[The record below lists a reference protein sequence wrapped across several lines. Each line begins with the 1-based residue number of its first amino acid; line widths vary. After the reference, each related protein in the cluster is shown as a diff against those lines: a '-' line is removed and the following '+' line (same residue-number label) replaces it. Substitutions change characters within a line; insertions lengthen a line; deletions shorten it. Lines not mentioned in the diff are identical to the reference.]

1 MDNLLQDIRFG
12 VRMLRKNPDFTL
24 AASLT
29 LALGI
34 GAATAVFSVVDA
46 VLLRPLPYQ
55 EPERLV
61 WIWEKP
67 PKGLR
72 GNVSTA
78 NFVDWRDR
86 SEVFESM
93 CAMAYTRFTHTGMEQ
108 PEQFSGSRVSV
119 DFFDLLGTRPLLG
132 RTFVPEEGEPGRDKV
147 VVLSY
152 GLWQSRFGSDRSLAG
167 NSITLNGDSYKVV
180 GILPPEFRFR
190 NSDYQ
195 IWAPLALDRA
205 NLNRDF
211 HYLKVVARLEREIGI
226 EQARAEMEIL
236 ATNIARANPE
246 IEEGWSVHIEPIQA
260 WLVGPQLRVSL
271 VVLFGAVGFL
281 FLIACVNVSN
291 LLLARSNSRQREIA
305 LRASLGAGRTRLIRQ
320 LLTESLLLAGL
331 GGALGVTLGFG
342 FVKAFPSIFPSV
354 SLPAAATLA
363 MDGRVFTFTLAAAF
377 LTSVLFGLAPAWQAS
392 HTRPAGVLR
401 EGGRSSAGGMKGRR
415 FRRTLVAVEVALALV
430 LLTGAVLMMRSLIGL
445 YDVDPG
451 VRTQNVLTM
460 DITLP
465 ETQYSDASRV
475 NRFFREALERIE
487 ALPGVRSAGITTTLP
502 LQGSRLALPVE
513 IGGETSS
520 APNFQRVS
528 PGYFST
534 MGMGLLE
541 GRLFTMSD
549 NEGAARVAIVNKRFV
564 RQFIPGGKP
573 LGTTFKTPNLVPNK
587 RSLGPDVE
595 WVIVGVVRNVRVFG
609 LLDDRS
615 AEVYLPYPHSPPTST
630 ALAVHTEIEPENLEQ
645 QVRNAI
651 LSVDKDQPVMN
662 VATMETIVARSA
674 SQPKL
679 RSLLLGLFASLALLL
694 AAIGIYGV
702 MSYSV
707 AERTHEIGI
716 RVALGARRGEI
727 LGSVLRQA
735 LCTAALGAGMGVV
748 ASFGL
753 TRLISS
759 ALYGVT
765 ATDPTTYIL
774 VVTILTFVSALAGTV
789 PAYRAS
795 RVDPIVALRY
805 E

>member
-12 VRMLRKNPDFTL
+12 VRMLRKNPGFTL

-55 EPERLV
+55 EPESLV
-61 WIWEKP
+61 WVWEKP

-72 GNVSTA
+72 GNVSTT

-86 SEVFESM
+86 NEVFESM
-93 CAMAYTRFTHTGMEQ
+93 CAMAYTRFTHTGVEQ

-119 DFFDLLGTRPLLG
+119 DFFDLLGTEPLLG
-132 RTFVPEEGEPGRDKV
+132 RTFVPEEGEPGHDKV
-147 VVLSY
+147 VVLSH
-152 GLWQSRFGSDRSLAG
+152 GLWQSRFGSDRSLPG
-167 NSITLNGDSYKVV
+167 NTVTLNGENYTVV
-180 GILPPEFRFR
+180 GILRPDFRFR
-190 NSDYQ
+190 NANYQ
-195 IWAPLALDRA
+195 IWAPLALDQA
-205 NLNRDF
+205 SLNRDF
-211 HYLKVVARLEREIGI
+211 HYLKVVARLERDIDI

-236 ATNIARANPE
+236 SANIASANPE

-271 VVLFGAVGFL
+271 IVLFGAVGFL

-291 LLLARSNSRQREIA
+291 LLLARSNSRRREIA
-305 LRASLGAGRTRLIRQ
+305 LRSSLGAGRLRLVRQ
-320 LLTESLLLAGL
+320 LLTESALLAGL
-331 GGALGVTLGFG
+331 GGALAVTLGSG
-342 FVKAFPSIFPSV
+342 FVKAFPVIFSSV

-363 MDGRVFTFTLAAAF
+363 MDGRVFLFTLAVAL

-392 HTRPAGVLR
+392 RTGPAGFLK

-415 FRRTLVAVEVALALV
+415 FQRVLVVAEVAFALV
-430 LLTGAVLMMRSLIGL
+430 LLTGAGLMMRSLLGL

-451 VRTQNVLTM
+451 VRTQNILTM

-465 ETQYSDASRV
+465 ETQYSDAPRV
-475 NRFFREALERIE
+475 IRFYREALERIE
-487 ALPGVRSAGITTTLP
+487 ALPGVRSAGIATTLP

-513 IGGETSS
+513 IDGETLG

-534 MGMGLLE
+534 MGIGLLE
-541 GRLFTMSD
+541 GRFFTDSD
-549 NEGAARVAIVNKRFV
+549 NESAARVAVVSERFV
-564 RQFIPGGKP
+564 RRFLPGGQP
-573 LGTTFKTPNLVPNK
+573 LGRMFKTPNLMPNK
-587 RSLGPDVE
+587 RELGPQVE
-595 WVIVGVVRNVRVFG
+595 WQIVGVIRNVQVFG

-615 AEVYLPYPHSPPTST
+615 AEVYLPYPQSPPTST
-630 ALAVHTEIEPENLEQ
+630 ALAVHTEIEPQNLEQ
-645 QVRNAI
+645 QVRKAI

-679 RSLLLGLFASLALLL
+679 RSQLLALFASLALLL

-702 MSYSV
+702 TTYSV
-707 AERTHEIGI
+707 TERTHEIGI
-716 RVALGARRGEI
+716 RVALGAQRGEI
-727 LGSVLRQA
+727 LVSVLRQA
-735 LCTAALGAGMGVV
+735 LWTVALGACIGMV
-748 ASFGL
+748 ASLGL
-753 TRLISS
+753 SRLISS
-759 ALYGVT
+759 VLYSVT
-765 ATDPTTYIL
+765 PTDTMTYTFAIA
-774 VVTILTFVSALAGTV
+774 ILTLVSALACTI
-789 PAYRAS
+789 PAHRAS